1 MEEEAETQASKIRT
15 PPTPPGNE
23 VETRGTVTKFV
34 EADKTGWTSSTTT
47 KNSPPQRRLP
57 TLTEVGNAFRCEE
70 FLQFWQKNALIE
82 LKKNPARYSNLKFCI
97 QSTVK
102 FEKLLIGP
110 T

>member
-23 VETRGTVTKFV
+23 VETRETVTKFV

-70 FLQFWQKNALIE
+70 ILQFAILAKKCPHRILKN
-82 LKKNPARYSNLKFCI
+82 RHG
-97 QSTVK
+97 TV
-102 FEKLLIGP
+102 I
-110 T
+110 